1 VLCIHPHKQPFPLLF
16 ICSLQVLESH
26 NEVFP
31 EPFLL
36 QDKSSEK
43 KARICRLFQ
52 FQDTSAQCHT
62 CHLYGT
68 YDLWIPEHHP
78 WYHCYFLHCFTL
90 KAALWLHTS
99 YLFPLVVSS
108 KKHEF
113 LRDLIS
119 SFRILLVPAD
129 ISDGPE
135 EYEFDVKL
143 QRNMTV
149 LLKH

>member
-1 VLCIHPHKQPFPLLF
+1 
-16 ICSLQVLESH
+16 
-26 NEVFP
+26 
-31 EPFLL
+31 
-36 QDKSSEK
+36 
-43 KARICRLFQ
+43 
-52 FQDTSAQCHT
+52 
-62 CHLYGT
+62 
-68 YDLWIPEHHP
+68 
-78 WYHCYFLHCFTL
+78 
-90 KAALWLHTS
+90 
-99 YLFPLVVSS
+99 LVVSS